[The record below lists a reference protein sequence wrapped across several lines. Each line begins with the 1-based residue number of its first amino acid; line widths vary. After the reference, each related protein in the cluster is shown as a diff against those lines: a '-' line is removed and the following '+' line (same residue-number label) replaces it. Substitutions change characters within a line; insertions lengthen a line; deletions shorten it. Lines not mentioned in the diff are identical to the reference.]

1 MLTVVGN
8 LKGGTGKSTVA
19 FNLAVWLAH
28 DKTGVIAFDL
38 DPQCTLVDVCDVRL
52 EDGYEPAF
60 EVSTNLAEL
69 EARANDPRRSKPII
83 VDMSVGNMPA
93 MQKAISLADRILI
106 PVQPSQADIWS
117 TQRFLKIVRNSINK
131 DKKPEVLGFIN
142 RADTHLGI
150 RETGEAESAL
160 KMMQGITLLDI
171 RLYQRTA
178 YRRSFSEGLSVFE
191 LDPMGKASKEMQKLA
206 TMLDEPSL
214 VMPTASAGQKTSAG
228 QKISAGQ

>member
-28 DKTGVIAFDL
+28 DKTGVMVFDL
-38 DPQCTLVDVCDVRL
+38 DPQCTLIDVCDVRN
-52 EDGYEPAF
+52 EDGYEPTF
-60 EVSTNLAEL
+60 EVSSNLAEL
-69 EARANDPRRSKPII
+69 ETRVLDKKRKKPII
-83 VDMSVGNMPA
+83 ADISVGNMPA
-93 MQKAISLADRILI
+93 MVKAISLADRILI

-117 TQRFLKIVRNSINK
+117 TQRFLKIVRKNIND

-142 RADTHLGI
+142 RADTHIGV
-150 RETGEAESAL
+150 RETDEAESAL
-160 KMMQGITLLDI
+160 QMMPGITPLGV

-191 LDPMGKASKEMQKLA
+191 LDPMGKASKEMQVLA
-206 TMLDEPSL
+206 AMLDKFPA
-214 VMPTASAGQKTSAG
+214 VTK
-228 QKISAGQ
+228 